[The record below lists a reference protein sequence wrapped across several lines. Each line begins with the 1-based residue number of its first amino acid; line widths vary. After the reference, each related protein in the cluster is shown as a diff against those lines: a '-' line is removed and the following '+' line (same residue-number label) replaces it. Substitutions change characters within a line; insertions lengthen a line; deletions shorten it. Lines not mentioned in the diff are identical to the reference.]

1 MFPLNNQD
9 VFQDGG
15 LCAAKLLESGCE
27 FEPCL
32 SPASFH
38 GRRCLELGSG
48 CGGCAGL
55 ACICLGLFSRI
66 LMDNSSMNYER
77 IAGSAEVV
85 LTDVASIVPVLQRN
99 VDAFIKAASKQVT
112 KPLW

>member
-1 MFPLNNQD
+1 
-9 VFQDGG
+9 
-15 LCAAKLLESGCE
+15 
-27 FEPCL
+27 
-32 SPASFH
+32 
-38 GRRCLELGSG
+38 
-48 CGGCAGL
+48 
-55 ACICLGLFSRI
+55 
-66 LMDNSSMNYER
+66 MDNSSMNYER